1 MILSGGRKR
10 TSSGMHSSTRGSSG
24 SGSAVSSWI
33 ASLTSPCLKASIL
46 LRVAAEGNDP
56 YLTVLHRS
64 HALPHCT
71 WTRRRVIVN
80 LADPNNVSWIGL
92 AVVTRTTYCETQRPH
107 LRMEECGVMYRA
119 VPDVGNVIVLQRST
133 IITTTIQSHMLS
145 LKRSGTLSD
154 REQE

>member
-1 MILSGGRKR
+1 M
-10 TSSGMHSSTRGSSG
+10 
-24 SGSAVSSWI
+24 
-33 ASLTSPCLKASIL
+33 
-46 LRVAAEGNDP
+46 
-56 YLTVLHRS
+56 
-64 HALPHCT
+64 
-71 WTRRRVIVN
+71 VN

-145 LKRSGTLSD
+145 LKRTGTLSD